1 MKKLLIGLRE
11 GLLDEFP
18 VLLSLVRRRKVGSL
32 WNAISYDAGLLTLL
46 YEISNTL
53 VLSKQR

>member
-32 WNAISYDAGLLTLL
+32 WNAISYDDIELFNF
-46 YEISNTL
+46 IVSRNI
-53 VLSKQR
+53 